1 MANVKSKEAIVA
13 SVQKNCG
20 HFAKGQVG
28 LHNDLLSLARHICE
42 TGDHTVALTVINI
55 VQDDDHAHREA
66 SHMVR
71 WLDKYAGVTFTETE
85 GEDGQEIVKTS
96 WKGAKFIKDNF
107 KAGTENPYYK
117 GIKKSNPF
125 RFNLVEYLET
135 GIVKSN
141 TAMQKKAKDP
151 AADVNVDGLAEAK
164 ALVAQLKAAS

>member
-28 LHNDLLSLARHICE
+28 FHNDLLSLARHICE

-66 SHMVR
+66 THMVR

-85 GEDGQEIVKTS
+85 DDEGNVVVKTN
-96 WKGAKFIKDNF
+96 WRGAKFIKDNF
-107 KAGTENPYYK
+107 KSGKDNPYYK
-117 GIKKSNPF
+117 GIKKTNPF
-125 RFNLVEYLET
+125 RFNLVEYLEAGVT
-135 GIVKSN
+135 KSN
-141 TAMQKKAKDP
+141 SAMQKKAKD
-151 AADVNVDGLAEAK
+151 ATAEVDVTGLDNVKE
-164 ALVAQLKAAS
+164 LVATLKAS